1 MTLTTVLDAVVAAL
15 LVATIV
21 YAMLLS
27 RRLAALRDDKQQL
40 EALIRSLDQSA
51 QRAEAGIASL
61 KLAADRIGHEL
72 QQQVDRGQGLRT
84 DLGYMIEMAGG
95 LADRL
100 ETTMRAARGDA
111 PATPPAG
118 DQVKPRRREAAP
130 EAPAD
135 APPRAASGAA
145 PGEGASIAGFPSR
158 AERLLRRALEARR

>member
-61 KLAADRIGHEL
+61 KLAADRIGQEL

-100 ETTMRAARGDA
+100 ETTIRATRGDA
-111 PATPPAG
+111 SPVADPG
-118 DQVKPRRREAAP
+118 KPRRRERTA
-130 EAPAD
+130 EAPAA
-135 APPRAASGAA
+135 APLTEA
-145 PGEGASIAGFPSR
+145 PGEGARVADFPSR